1 MIDRKN
7 YSLPGYVDDARQ
19 NLEDFKYSQPIG
31 GASFVNYPTSSTNTF
46 DYSIG
51 LSVSTRAF
59 RVTFAH
65 DEPDKYNIVDMS
77 HFIRVDNSDVMS
89 SPYIQATSA
98 FITTRVVTEE
108 PIHGQTSWI
117 IDTTNLDRDGS
128 FNIIPHT
135 VFFKFFFS
143 GTVSGTFSFTAL

>member
-7 YSLPGYVDDARQ
+7 ETLAGYVKEAKDD
-19 NLEDFKYSQPIG
+19 LGDIKYAQPIG
-31 GASFVNYPTSSTNTF
+31 GASFVNYNTSSTDLY

-51 LSVSTRAF
+51 LSVSTRPF
-59 RVTFAH
+59 RVTFTH
-65 DEPDKYNIVDMS
+65 DVTDRYNIVDMS

-89 SPYIQATSA
+89 SPYVPSSLN

-108 PIHGQTSWI
+108 PQHGLTSWI
-117 IDTTNLDRDGS
+117 IDVTNLDRDGS